1 MRTEQEILEICIEL
15 VENILKDANV
25 DGFGNCIV
33 DAHELKVLL
42 TLLHVLN

>member
-1 MRTEQEILEICIEL
+1 MRTEKELLEICIEI
-15 VENILKDANV
+15 VQNILKDANI

-33 DAHELKVLL
+33 DASELKMLL

>member
-1 MRTEQEILEICIEL
+1 MRTEKEILEICLEIA
-15 VENILKDANV
+15 ENMWKDANV